1 MTTRYVNAKKG
12 KPSGKFDKPG
22 SPAQKISQALKV
34 ARAGDTIV
42 IQDAATYKDDELII
56 DKAIT
61 IISSY
66 AQSNPSL
73 DPTGASFDVKKLPK
87 LQPKAKTNK
96 RVLRVIGTPATR
108 ASAGPVVIKGV
119 RIAGGHAKHSS
130 SDPGLGAGGGIVV
143 VDIDNVTIDCCVISG
158 NTTETLPI
166 GSWPESDRVA
176 FRNAVVDLA
185 GEIVSPSFEKYL
197 NKLLGTVNTALSS
210 LPLSLLGI
218 APIPLFSRSAIL
230 TAIEKAFDRKLS
242 SGRPNHWL
250 AGQAFGGGLAA
261 VWASPTIRRC
271 LIRDNIAQ
279 GRGAG
284 IAVVG
289 YGWPTLDGCLI
300 DQNHSGSTGRRD
312 GGGIGCE
319 IALPGKMPRNLSEID
334 LIKFLTGK
342 IVGVKAMI
350 GSPMSHISFS
360 DIIDYAKWL
369 ANPSQPSP
377 PVRGVKAIILDL
389 INGRWDQAL
398 DHLFYFFASSALSRN
413 RWDAWN
419 KDEIDQAQ
427 KNAVT
432 IKQCKVSDNRCADD
446 GGGLYASV
454 LSRMSIAE
462 SKFIN
467 NVAESSGGGIRLSMG
482 SAANIKGCELT
493 GNTAIVNDPGNKLI
507 AGGGGLSVRNADINL
522 SSTRIGPSSGGIGPD
537 SNVTSD
543 HTGGGFAFQADTEGN
558 LAGIPD
564 LWTAI
569 MVEVFGVRSL
579 TVTVSANCAINNN
592 GAGYDTQRKTIAKTS
607 KAKGGGIWLLQG
619 AFPDAPK
626 VTFKVESVA
635 ANVRGNIAQTKGYAS
650 KVQTGVTIA
659 DANEVCIQDVINH
672 KEWTNSNYSKLLSG
686 GALKFTP

>member
-1 MTTRYVNAKKG
+1 VTTRYVNAKKG
-12 KPSGKFDKPG
+12 KASGKFDKPG
-22 SPAQKISQALKV
+22 SPARNIGQALKV
-34 ARAGDTIV
+34 ASAGDTIV
-42 IQDAATYKDDELII
+42 IQDAATYEVDELII
-56 DKAIT
+56 DKAVT
-61 IISSY
+61 IVSSY
-66 AQSNPSL
+66 AQANPNL
-73 DPTGASFDVKKLPK
+73 DPTNASFNAKKLPK
-87 LQPKAKTNK
+87 LRPKAKTKK
-96 RVLRVIGTPATR
+96 RVLRIIGTPATR
-108 ASAGPVVIKGV
+108 ASAGPVVIKGL
-119 RIAGGHAKHSS
+119 RISGGHAKHSS
-130 SDPGLGAGGGIVV
+130 SDPGFGAGGGIVV
-143 VDIDNVTIDCCVISG
+143 VDVDNVTIEGCVISG
-158 NTTETLPI
+158 NSTETLPI

-176 FRNAVVDLA
+176 FRDAVVDLVGA
-185 GEIVSPSFEKYL
+185 IATPSFETYL
-197 NKLLGTVNTALSS
+197 NKLLGAVNTALS
-210 LPLSLLGI
+210 LLKVT
-218 APIPLFSRSAIL
+218 PIPLFSRSAVL

-250 AGQAFGGGLAA
+250 AGQAFGGGIAA

-279 GRGAG
+279 GRGSG
-284 IAVVG
+284 VAVVG
-289 YGWPTLDGCLI
+289 YGWPTLEACSI

-342 IVGVKAMI
+342 IAGVKTMI
-350 GSPMSHISFS
+350 GSPTSHISFS

-369 ANPSQPSP
+369 LDPSQPSP
-377 PVRGVKAIILDL
+377 PVKGIKAIILDL
-389 INGRWDQAL
+389 INARWDPAL

-419 KDEIDQAQ
+419 KNEIEQAQ

-432 IKQCKVSDNRCADD
+432 IKQCNVSQNRCADD

-454 LSRMSIAE
+454 LSRVRISD
-462 SKFIN
+462 SKFTN
-467 NVAESSGGGIRLSMG
+467 NTAESSGGGIRLSMG
-482 SAANIKGCELT
+482 SAAEIKGCELT
-493 GNTAIVNDPGNKLI
+493 GNTAIVNDPKNKLI
-507 AGGGGLSVRNADINL
+507 AGGGGLSVRNADISL
-522 SSTRIGPSSGGIGPD
+522 SNTRIGPSSGSIGPD

-579 TVTVSANCAINNN
+579 NVTVSANCRITSN
-592 GAGYDTQRKTIAKTS
+592 GAGYDENRKTISKTS

-626 VTFKVESVA
+626 VTFKVEA
-635 ANVRGNIAQTKGYAS
+635 IGNVRGNIAQTKSYVS
-650 KVQTGVTIA
+650 KLQSITIA

-672 KEWTNSNYSKLLSG
+672 KEWTNSNYTKLISG
-686 GALKFTP
+686 GTLSFTP

>member
-1 MTTRYVNAKKG
+1 MTVRYVNAKKG
-12 KPSGKFDKPG
+12 KASGKFDKPG
-22 SPAQKISQALKV
+22 SPARTIGQALKV
-34 ARAGDTIV
+34 ASAGDTIV
-42 IQDAATYKDDELII
+42 IQDAATYEVDELII
-56 DKAIT
+56 DKALT

-66 AQSNPSL
+66 AQTNPSF
-73 DPTGASFDVKKLPK
+73 DPTSASFDVKKLPK
-87 LQPKAKTNK
+87 LKPKAKTKK
-96 RVLRVIGTPATR
+96 RVLRIIANPGTRT
-108 ASAGPVVIKGV
+108 SAGPVVIKGI

-130 SDPGLGAGGGIVV
+130 SDPGFGAGGGIVV
-143 VDIDNVTIDCCVISG
+143 VDIDNVTIERCVISG
-158 NTTETLPI
+158 NSTETLPI

-185 GEIVSPSFEKYL
+185 GEIVSPTFEKYL
-197 NKLLGTVNTALSS
+197 NTLLGTVNTALS
-210 LPLSLLGI
+210 LLGI
-218 APIPLFSRSAIL
+218 TAIPLFSRSAVL
-230 TAIEKAFDRKLS
+230 TAIEKAFDKKLS

-250 AGQAFGGGLAA
+250 AGQAFGGGIAA
-261 VWASPTIRRC
+261 VWASPTIRQC
-271 LIRDNIAQ
+271 LIRDNVAQ

-284 IAVVG
+284 VAVVG

-300 DQNHSGSTGRRD
+300 DQNHSGNTGRRD

-319 IALPGKMPRNLSEID
+319 IALPGKMSRNLSEID

-342 IVGVKAMI
+342 IAGVKTMI

-377 PVRGVKAIILDL
+377 PVKGIKAIILDL
-389 INGRWDQAL
+389 INARWDQAL

-427 KNAVT
+427 KNTVT
-432 IKQCKVSDNRCADD
+432 IKQCKVSGNRCADD

-454 LSRMSIAE
+454 LSRMSISE

-467 NVAESSGGGIRLSMG
+467 NVADSSGGGIRLSMG
-482 SAANIKGCELT
+482 SAADIKGCELT
-493 GNTAIVNDPGNKLI
+493 GNTAIVDDPSNKLI

-522 SSTRIGPSSGGIGPD
+522 SNTRIGPSSGSIGPD
-537 SNVTSD
+537 SNVASD
-543 HTGGGFAFQADTEGN
+543 HAGGGFAFQADTEGN

-579 TVTVSANCAINNN
+579 KVTVSANCAINNN
-592 GAGYDTQRKTIAKTS
+592 GAGYDAQHKAIGKTS

-672 KEWTNSNYSKLLSG
+672 KEWTNSNYSSLVSG
-686 GALKFTP
+686 GTLNFTP

>member
-1 MTTRYVNAKKG
+1 MTVRYVNAKKG
-12 KPSGKFDKPG
+12 KASGKFDKPG
-22 SPAQKISQALKV
+22 SPARNIGQALKV
-34 ARAGDTIV
+34 ASAGDTIV
-42 IQDAATYKDDELII
+42 IQDAATYEVDELII

-73 DPTGASFDVKKLPK
+73 DPTGAGFDVKKLPK
-87 LQPKAKTNK
+87 LRPKAKTKK
-96 RVLRVIGTPATR
+96 RVLRIIGSPATR
-108 ASAGPVVIKGV
+108 ASAGPVVIKGI
-119 RIAGGHAKHSS
+119 RIDGGHAKHSS
-130 SDPGLGAGGGIVV
+130 SDPGFGAGGGIVV
-143 VDIDNVTIDCCVISG
+143 VDIDNVTIERCVISG
-158 NTTETLPI
+158 NSTETLPI
-166 GSWPESDRVA
+166 GTWPEPDRIA
-176 FRNAVVDLA
+176 FRNAVVDLV

-197 NKLLGTVNTALSS
+197 NKLLGTVNTALS
-210 LPLSLLGI
+210 LLSVMT
-218 APIPLFSRSAIL
+218 IPLFSRSAVL
-230 TAIEKAFDRKLS
+230 AAIEKAFDKKLS

-250 AGQAFGGGLAA
+250 AGQAFGGGIAA

-271 LIRDNIAQ
+271 LIRDNVAQ

-284 IAVVG
+284 VAVVG

-319 IALPGKMPRNLSEID
+319 IALPGKMSRNLSEID

-342 IVGVKAMI
+342 IAGVKAMI

-377 PVRGVKAIILDL
+377 PVRGIKAIILDL
-389 INGRWDQAL
+389 INARWDQAL

-432 IKQCKVSDNRCADD
+432 IKQCKVSGNRCADD

-454 LSRMSIAE
+454 LSRMNITE

-482 SAANIKGCELT
+482 SAGDINGCELT
-493 GNTAIVNDPGNKLI
+493 GNTAIVDDPTNKLI
-507 AGGGGLSVRNADINL
+507 AGGGGLSVRNADISL
-522 SSTRIGPSSGGIGPD
+522 SNTRIGPSSGNIGPD

-543 HTGGGFAFQADTEGN
+543 HAGGGFAFQADTEGN

-579 TVTVSANCAINNN
+579 KVTVSANCAINNN
-592 GAGYDTQRKTIAKTS
+592 GAGYDAQRKAIGKPS

-635 ANVRGNIAQTKGYAS
+635 SNVRGNTAQTKSYTS

-659 DANEVCIQDVINH
+659 DANEICIQDVINH
-672 KEWTNSNYSKLLSG
+672 KEWTNSNYSSLLSG
-686 GALKFTP
+686 GTLNFTP